1 MTEVVGRIKSV
12 HEPPRA
18 AVGVEPIDE
27 SIANVMVRP
36 CACPVCVRVRVLAC
50 LSACV
55 RLCVTAFLCLKI
67 VLRASV
73 CACAVSKGGAACWPH
88 AFAMAM
94 WMAMAIDRV
103 VPA

>member
-36 CACPVCVRVRVLAC
+36 CACPVCVL
-50 LSACV
+50 
-55 RLCVTAFLCLKI
+55 
-67 VLRASV
+67 V
-73 CACAVSKGGAACWPH
+73 CACACLLECVR
-88 AFAMAM
+88 AFVC
-94 WMAMAIDRV
+94 DSV
-103 VPA
+103 LVP

>member
-36 CACPVCVRVRVLAC
+36 CACPVCVLVCACACAC

-73 CACAVSKGGAACWPH
+73 CACAVSKGARHVGH
-88 AFAMAM
+88 TH
-94 WMAMAIDRV
+94 
-103 VPA
+103 